1 LKRGDFIKKDILAK
15 MMKKALLYRLMYNL
29 DEIVNKSNLTHS
41 DLSSRVGNAKN
52 WFNDAYNNDE
62 DIRISSFVRILS
74 VVDEVGKV
82 NLDKYTLKDFFDDKI
97 LKIASLMR
105 MLPDEHIDYV
115 EDFIRNDLNIFIGLL
130 ADWRSLEYRKKLTK
144 GEQNNLT
151 EINNLINFLK
161 KENV

>member
-1 LKRGDFIKKDILAK
+1 MKRGDFIKKDILAK

-74 VVDEVGKV
+74 IVDEVGKV

>member
-1 LKRGDFIKKDILAK
+1 FIKRDILAK

-29 DEIVNKSNLTHS
+29 GETVNESNLNHS

-52 WFNDAYNNDE
+52 WFNDAINNNE
-62 DIRISSFVRILS
+62 DIRISSFMRILS

-82 NLDKYTLKDFFDDKI
+82 NLDEYTLKDFFDDKI
-97 LKIASLMR
+97 LKIAKLMR
-105 MLPDEHIDYV
+105 MLPDEHPDYV

-130 ADWRSLEYRKKLTK
+130 ADWRSMEYRNK
-144 GEQNNLT
+144 LT
-151 EINNLINFLK
+151 EIEQENLAEVNDLIDCLK

>member
-1 LKRGDFIKKDILAK
+1 
-15 MMKKALLYRLMYNL
+15 ALSVIY
-29 DEIVNKSNLTHS
+29 T
-41 DLSSRVGNAKN
+41 LSLHDALPICNAKN

-74 VVDEVGKV
+74 IVDEVGKV

-115 EDFIRNDLNIFIGLL
+115 EDFIRNDLNIFIVLL
-130 ADWRSLEYRKKLTK
+130 ADW
-144 GEQNNLT
+144 
-151 EINNLINFLK
+151 
-161 KENV
+161 